1 MSVLQQRSPMEMNN
15 KIPFLIFGTIGL
27 SILVNLFLFALLPF
41 LGRPQLRRND
51 IDAIVPVNLV
61 NIRHQEPPPP
71 KEEKLPDKKPPV
83 ITPTVRMQSNIPKRQ
98 IRLKMP
104 KLSFE
109 INPKLS
115 GGLVVA
121 PPPPISACY
130 QMGEVDQ
137 VPLAVFQMKPVYPY
151 RAMRLNMTGNVDV
164 KFLVDG
170 NGRVSR
176 IKILKSDPPGVF
188 DKSVLNTLPSWKFS
202 PAKLGGEKVSC
213 WVITNFEFQLE
224 DK

>member
-1 MSVLQQRSPMEMNN
+1 MSVSLQRSPMEMNK
-15 KIPFLIFGTIGL
+15 KIPFLIFVNLGL
-27 SILVNLFLFALLPF
+27 SILVNLFLFVLLPLF
-41 LGRPQLRRND
+41 GQPELRRND

-61 NIRHQEPPPP
+61 NVRPQEPPPP
-71 KEEKLPDKKPPV
+71 EEEKLPEKKPPV
-83 ITPTVRMQSNIPKRQ
+83 ITPTVRMQHNVPKRQ

-115 GGLVVA
+115 GGLAVA
-121 PPPPISACY
+121 SPPAIPTSY
-130 QMGEVDQ
+130 QMSEVDQ

-151 RAMRLNMTGNVDV
+151 RAMRLNIAGNVDV

-170 NGRVSR
+170 NGMVSR
-176 IKILKSDPPGVF
+176 IKILKSNPPGVF

-213 WVITNFEFQLE
+213 WVITNFEFQME

>member
-15 KIPFLIFGTIGL
+15 KIPFLIFGMIGL
-27 SILVNLFLFALLPF
+27 SILVNLFLFALLPLF
-41 LGRPQLRRND
+41 GRPELKSND

-61 NIRHQEPPPP
+61 NIKHQEPPPP
-71 KEEKLPDKKPPV
+71 KEEKLPEKKPPV
-83 ITPTVRMQSNIPKRQ
+83 ITPTVRMQHNVPKRQ

-115 GGLVVA
+115 GGLAVA
-121 PPPPISACY
+121 PPPPISSCY

-164 KFLVDG
+164 KFLVDE
-170 NGRVSR
+170 NGKVSR

-224 DK
+224 NK